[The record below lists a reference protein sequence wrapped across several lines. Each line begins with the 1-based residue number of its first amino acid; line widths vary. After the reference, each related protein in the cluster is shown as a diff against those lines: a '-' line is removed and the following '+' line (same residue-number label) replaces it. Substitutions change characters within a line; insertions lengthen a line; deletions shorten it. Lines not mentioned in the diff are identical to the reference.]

1 MNAAV
6 VTSYSQPPQY
16 TTFDNPIPAEGE
28 VLVQVRAAGLHQ
40 IVRSIAAGK
49 HYMSTGKFP
58 FIPGVDGVGIFPDGS
73 RNYFGGARFPYGTMC
88 EQTVITPAVVIP
100 LPESIDDAMAAAI
113 ANPAMSSWFA
123 LDRAGFVAGQ
133 SVLILGATGTSGQ
146 LAVQIAKH
154 RGAGKVIATGR
165 NPEALAKLKSLGADE
180 VVSLDQPTEALV
192 ASLRDAMLA
201 NGVDVVLDYLWGSPA
216 EAALNALG
224 AKGVVKPG
232 GRVRFVQIG
241 NLAGE
246 TIALPA
252 HTLRST
258 NIELLG
264 SGFGSGSMNG
274 IAEAIGGFFQLA
286 ATQKFE
292 FSYKAVP
299 LAEVTERWGEKDG
312 TTRLVFVP

>member
-6 VTSYSQPPQY
+6 VSSYSQPPQY
-16 TTFDNPIPAEGE
+16 TTFDDPIPATGE
-28 VLVQVRAAGLHQ
+28 LLVRVHAAGLHQ
-40 IVRSIAAGK
+40 IVRSVAAGK

-58 FIPGVDGVGIFPDGS
+58 FIPGVDGVGILPDGT
-73 RNYFGGARFPYGTMC
+73 RAYFGGARFPYGTMC
-88 EQTVITPAVVIP
+88 EQTVISPVMVAP
-100 LPESIDDAMAAAI
+100 LPESIDGALAAAI
-113 ANPAMSSWFA
+113 ANPAMSSWLA
-123 LDRAGFVAGQ
+123 LDRAGFTPGQ
-133 SVLILGATGTSGQ
+133 TVLILGATGTSGQ

-165 NPEALAKLKSLGADE
+165 NPAALEKLRSLGADA
-180 VVSLDQPTEALV
+180 VVSLDQERETLV
-192 ASLRDAMLA
+192 AALRDAMLA
-201 NGVDVVLDYLWGSPA
+201 NGVDVVLDYLWGGPA
-216 EAALNALG
+216 ESALHALS

-232 GRVRFVQIG
+232 GRVRFLQIG

-264 SGFGSGSMNG
+264 SGFGSASLDGILVAVGS
-274 IAEAIGGFFQLA
+274 FFQLA
-286 ATQKFE
+286 AKQTFE

-299 LAEVTERWGEKDG
+299 LNEVAERWAEKDG
-312 TTRLVFVP
+312 ATRLVFVP